1 MIGADALRPENL
13 PAGDGHP
20 RHGFQGDRAQ
30 APRPVLPLAPSIAI
44 SREVGARGTDI
55 ARRIGA
61 RSGWTVYDSEV
72 LGYSANDPSAFES
85 LLAELPTEAGA
96 WINERMRRLHD
107 RGLLADDPT
116 FERVSRLILALGA
129 KGEAIFVGRG
139 AGFLLPRETTLH
151 VRLTAPL
158 SDRVAYMSQSLRLP
172 RGEAGEQVAAREAKR
187 GEFLAKCFHLPGGGI
202 VYDLELNS
210 SALGGEL
217 CADLILTALRCKR
230 RGEATSPPA

>member
-1 MIGADALRPENL
+1 MNGADDVLDDDIPVTET
-13 PAGDGHP
+13 P
-20 RHGFQGDRAQ
+20 RHGFRGDSAEG
-30 APRPVLPLAPSIAI
+30 PRPLLPLAPSIAI

-61 RSGWTVYDSEV
+61 KSGWTVYDNEV
-72 LGYSANDPSAFES
+72 LGYTAQNPAAFDS
-85 LLAELPTEAGA
+85 LLAELPGEAIS
-96 WINERMRRLHD
+96 WIDERMRRLHD
-107 RGLLADDPT
+107 RGLLANDQS
-116 FERVSRLILALGA
+116 FETVSRLILALGA

-158 SDRVAYMSQSLRLP
+158 PDRVAYMSQSLRLP
-172 RGEAGEQVAAREAKR
+172 PDEAGRQVAARETKR

-202 VYDLELNS
+202 IYDMELNS

-217 CADLILTALRCKR
+217 CADLILAALRCKR
-230 RGEATSPPA
+230 RGDTMNPPA